1 LLAIARSEIK
11 AWTKNYAICKEMLQ
25 RSTVL
30 VTIFNKAHSKIL
42 QISIP
47 VDLSA
52 KYHAPS

>member
-1 LLAIARSEIK
+1 MLAIARSEIK